1 VVYCWGSRSFSSPR
15 PSSSCHLDGFAFV
28 LVLFGPVTFTCKSCL
43 VVLGGLQA
51 HFSVKLWGS
60 YPVKSVGAQD
70 RRTTTTKLVA
80 LAGNGAGVF
89 AQALYGGE
97 REEDERGREIR
108 DN

>member
-1 VVYCWGSRSFSSPR
+1 MARQS
-15 PSSSCHLDGFAFV
+15 
-28 LVLFGPVTFTCKSCL
+28 
-43 VVLGGLQA
+43 
-51 HFSVKLWGS
+51 
-60 YPVKSVGAQD
+60 VKSVGAQD
-70 RRTTTTKLVA
+70 RRATTTKLIA